1 MAIFMTFDE
10 LKLESDQTAG
20 ATFKC
25 KFSVGFVF
33 KLKVRILQ
41 IPGIGYI
48 GQ

>member
-1 MAIFMTFDE
+1 MTFDE

-25 KFSVGFVF
+25 KFSVCFVF

-41 IPGIGYI
+41 IPGLVILDSKSI
-48 GQ
+48 